1 MTKGQTQTLLGYLV
15 REPVPPPASALTG
28 PLLAALPF
36 AVVRIDRD
44 DIASYANPAAEE
56 LFGAG
61 AGYLAHGLK
70 RVLLPDSPVFS
81 LIERTRKLRQPVREH
96 AVRLVLPRRGVS
108 FEVDLDVT
116 PLGPDGDGK
125 GSVLLCV
132 RERAILLR
140 LDRQHQQR
148 EAARAVAA
156 LAAVL
161 AHEVKNPLSGI
172 RGAAQLLE
180 DGADDADREL
190 ARMIR
195 DEVDRIANLITRME
209 AFGDVSPLTREA
221 VNIHEVLDRVRIL
234 AVNGF
239 ARHLRLVEA
248 YDPSLPPV
256 VGNRDELVQL
266 FLNLVTNAAEAVP
279 ETGGEIV
286 LGTSYEPG
294 LMVTASDGT
303 HRHQA
308 PIRVIVRDNGAGI
321 PDSVRDNLFDPY
333 VTTKASGSGLGL
345 ALVAKLVRDHGGAL
359 EFESV
364 PRRTEFRVFLPASSE
379 EPPP

>member
-1 MTKGQTQTLLGYLV
+1 MIKNQTLLGYLALPT
-15 REPVPPPASALTG
+15 ETPPAPVPTE

-36 AVVRIDRD
+36 ALVRVDRD
-44 DIASYANPAAEE
+44 DVVSYANPAAEE

-61 AGYLAHGLK
+61 ATHLAQGLK
-70 RVLLPDSPVFS
+70 RVLLPDSPVFA
-81 LIERTRKLRQPVREH
+81 LIERTRGLRQPVREH

-116 PLGPDGDGK
+116 PLGPDEGGE

-156 LAAVL
+156 LAAML

-180 DGADDADREL
+180 DGAGEADREL

-195 DEVDRIANLITRME
+195 DEVDRIAGLITRME
-209 AFGDVSPLTREA
+209 AFGDVPPLARDA
-221 VNIHEVLDRVRIL
+221 VNIHEVLDRVRVL

-239 ARHLRLVEA
+239 ARHARIVEA

-256 VGNRDELVQL
+256 LGNRDELVQL
-266 FLNLVTNAAEAVP
+266 FLNLVKNAAEAVP
-279 ETGGEIV
+279 ESGGEIV
-286 LGTSYEPG
+286 LGTAYEPG
-294 LMVTASDGT
+294 LMVTASDGR

-308 PIRVIVRDNGAGI
+308 PIRVSVRDNGAGI
-321 PDSVRDNLFDPY
+321 AESVRDNLFDPY
-333 VTTKASGSGLGL
+333 VTTKAAGSGLGL

-359 EFESV
+359 EFESA
-364 PRRTEFRVFLPASSE
+364 PRRTEFRVFLPACPE
-379 EPPP
+379 EGAAA